1 MLLKNENASIRLDF
15 VSYEFPETEYGM
27 DEYDK
32 NWLQLR
38 CTWVDEDGY
47 THKDS
52 NACLLAQEL
61 AGMNAGLKVLAAGIK
76 DRYDSDFISSDLS
89 LFAWAEG
96 ELFRVYISFYLP
108 NTMDGDDTAELNCT
122 LTGPELKA
130 LIEDLD
136 QACAGSR
143 SGNNR
148 SEPQFLTA
156 NGKISI
162 QDQQNE
168 GGRRYE
174 KADSHFPV
182 PAPCVYCPRLR
193 EKERDQGD
201 LRWKYKHLLR
211 NEGRYLV
218 LQ

>member
-76 DRYDSDFISSDLS
+76 DRYDCDFISSDLS
-89 LFAWAEG
+89 LFAWR
-96 ELFRVYISFYLP
+96 RVSCSGCISPFICP
-108 NTMDGDDTAELNCT
+108 TRWMET
-122 LTGPELKA
+122 
-130 LIEDLD
+130 IR
-136 QACAGSR
+136 R
-143 SGNNR
+143 S
-148 SEPQFLTA
+148 
-156 NGKISI
+156 
-162 QDQQNE
+162 
-168 GGRRYE
+168 
-174 KADSHFPV
+174 
-182 PAPCVYCPRLR
+182 
-193 EKERDQGD
+193 
-201 LRWKYKHLLR
+201 
-211 NEGRYLV
+211 
-218 LQ
+218 

>member
-61 AGMNAGLKVLAAGIK
+61 AGMNAALTVLAAGIK
-76 DRYDSDFISSDLS
+76 DRYESDFISSDLS

-122 LTGPELKA
+122 LTGPVIAGPGTVLHFAIGVYISSVGRPDPVLFPAAEGNGRK
-130 LIEDLD
+130 E
-136 QACAGSR
+136 QAQENDCQIFHNGVLLRSVDPVWIFYRSLSGIAVQSDYFR
-143 SGNNR
+143 SGNR
-148 SEPQFLTA
+148 AQA
-156 NGKISI
+156 
-162 QDQQNE
+162 
-168 GGRRYE
+168 
-174 KADSHFPV
+174 
-182 PAPCVYCPRLR
+182 
-193 EKERDQGD
+193 
-201 LRWKYKHLLR
+201 
-211 NEGRYLV
+211 
-218 LQ
+218 

>member
-15 VSYEFPETEYGM
+15 VSYEFLETEYGM

-136 QACAGSR
+136 QACAR
-143 SGNNR
+143 
-148 SEPQFLTA
+148 
-156 NGKISI
+156 
-162 QDQQNE
+162 
-168 GGRRYE
+168 
-174 KADSHFPV
+174 FP
-182 PAPCVYCPRLR
+182 
-193 EKERDQGD
+193 ER
-201 LRWKYKHLLR
+201 K
-211 NEGRYLV
+211 
-218 LQ
+218 

>member
-1 MLLKNENASIRLDF
+1 MVWSILAGADRMELENGMELRLLSALEVLEARR
-15 VSYEFPETEYGM
+15 EAA
-27 DEYDK
+27 
-32 NWLQLR
+32 QLAESQEER
-38 CTWVDEDGY
+38 ALC
-47 THKDS
+47 S

-136 QACAGSR
+136 QACAR
-143 SGNNR
+143 
-148 SEPQFLTA
+148 
-156 NGKISI
+156 
-162 QDQQNE
+162 
-168 GGRRYE
+168 
-174 KADSHFPV
+174 FP
-182 PAPCVYCPRLR
+182 
-193 EKERDQGD
+193 ER
-201 LRWKYKHLLR
+201 K
-211 NEGRYLV
+211 
-218 LQ
+218 

>member
-89 LFAWAEG
+89 LFAWASCSG
-96 ELFRVYISFYLP
+96 CISPFICP
-108 NTMDGDDTAELNCT
+108 TRWMET
-122 LTGPELKA
+122 
-130 LIEDLD
+130 IR
-136 QACAGSR
+136 R
-143 SGNNR
+143 S
-148 SEPQFLTA
+148 
-156 NGKISI
+156 
-162 QDQQNE
+162 
-168 GGRRYE
+168 
-174 KADSHFPV
+174 
-182 PAPCVYCPRLR
+182 
-193 EKERDQGD
+193 
-201 LRWKYKHLLR
+201 
-211 NEGRYLV
+211 
-218 LQ
+218 